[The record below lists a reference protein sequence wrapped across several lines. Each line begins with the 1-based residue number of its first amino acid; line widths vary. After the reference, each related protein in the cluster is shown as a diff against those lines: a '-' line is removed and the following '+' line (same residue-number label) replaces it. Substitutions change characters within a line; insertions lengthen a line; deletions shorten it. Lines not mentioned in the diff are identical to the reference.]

1 MSLSNIEISNFMA
14 LSYRFSL
21 LALLFAAVFQVG
33 AQTGPFFDVRR
44 YGAQGNGTTL
54 DSAAFEKAVDA
65 ASSAGG
71 GTVFV
76 PAGTYLTG
84 TIRLRDNIALWLDGG
99 ATLVGTKDLTQ
110 YQSSNGTDEWYKALI
125 LAKGAHNVAII
136 GRGTVDGNHV
146 FNPKGE
152 EHIRGP
158 HAILFQDCTGV
169 TVRDIQVKDAGN
181 YAVILRS
188 VEGINIDGLTVH
200 GGWDGINMHD
210 ARNATISNSR
220 LFTGD
225 DSLAGAYWENVT
237 VSNCIL
243 NSACNPIRVGGRN
256 VLITNCVMYGP
267 GEAEH
272 GTSLR
277 YATEAGFQILPQNS
291 RAKNKYVKPGPVDN
305 MVLANNTMIGV
316 HTPVYVA
323 YSADAPYSGNN
334 LGVNRIVIENLTVL
348 DGGRTPLYI
357 SAPADNPAKSI
368 LLRNVRMTFS
378 GGGSEA
384 LAEGQ
389 GFSPYSILQSYA
401 VYGRNVE
408 HLELHDVRVD
418 YAQPD
423 TRPAIF
429 GENIGTLE
437 LDRFQARRESNGA
450 PFLELAGIRRLLID
464 GKQAPSAAVRVDGL
478 EVPAAGIAGTPFAA
492 VALATATDAEG
503 LAPVPLS
510 ICGETLP
517 RSVWLNSGETAR
529 ISFLNVR
536 CKQAGELSAEA
547 DGLRKPLAV
556 EAKPEGAVPAAPF
569 RTFQNV
575 ASELL
580 HVGDGFYVRAGGDYT
595 VMEYGDQ
602 YGAIYQPRAL
612 GENGAVVVKLE
623 NPDLRSN
630 WLGRAGIIVRSD
642 ITQPGR
648 APGYAILSSSPA
660 DGSYLEWDAGGKGRL
675 DRHTEF
681 DGYTVWPHWLK
692 LERHGSHFIGYE
704 SDDGIGWRK
713 VGEADVPSAVG
724 SLDAGMFTF
733 RSSARFENFR
743 IQGKETQ

>member
-1 MSLSNIEISNFMA
+1 MA

-21 LALLFAAVFQVG
+21 LALVFAAVFPAG
-33 AQTGPFFDVRR
+33 AQTPAFFDVRHF
-44 YGAQGNGTTL
+44 GAQGNGTTL
-54 DSAAFEKAVDA
+54 NTGAFEKALDA

-84 TIRLRDNIALWLDGG
+84 TIRLRDNITLWLDGG
-99 ATLVGTKDLTQ
+99 STLLGTKDLAQ

-125 LAKGAHNVAII
+125 LAKGVRNVAVV
-136 GRGTVDGNHV
+136 GHGTVDGNRV

-158 HAILFQDCTGV
+158 HGLLFYDCTRV

-188 VEGINIDGLTVH
+188 VEGIDIDGITVQ

-210 ARNATISNSR
+210 ARNATISNCR
-220 LFTGD
+220 LSTGD

-243 NSACNPIRVGGRN
+243 NSACHPIRVGGRN

-267 GEAEH
+267 SEVEH

-291 RAKNKYVKPGPVDN
+291 RAKNKFVKPGPIDN
-305 MVLANNTMIGV
+305 MVLSNNTMIRV

-348 DGGRTPLYI
+348 DGGRTPLYV
-357 SAPADNPAKSI
+357 SAPPDNPARSI

-378 GGGSEA
+378 GGGSEVK
-384 LAEGQ
+384 AEGQ

-437 LDRFQARRESNGA
+437 LDRFQAQRESDGA
-450 PFLELAGIRRLLID
+450 PFLELAGIGRLGID
-464 GKQAPSAAVRVDGL
+464 GKQSPVTTARVDGL
-478 EVPAAGIAGTPFAA
+478 EVPAAAVTGTPFAA
-492 VALATATDAEG
+492 VALVSATGSEG
-503 LAPVPLS
+503 LASVPLA
-510 ICGETLP
+510 ICGENLP
-517 RSVWLNSGETAR
+517 RSVWLNAGEKAR
-529 ISFLNVR
+529 ISFLDVR
-536 CKQAGELSAEA
+536 CKQSGELSAEVS
-547 DGLRKPLAV
+547 GIRKPLAV
-556 EAKPEGAVPAAPF
+556 AMKPEGSVPSEPF
-569 RTFQNV
+569 RTFQN
-575 ASELL
+575 ATSELRQ
-580 HVGDGFYVRAGGDYT
+580 VGDGFYIRAAGDDT
-595 VMEYGDQ
+595 VMQYGDQ
-602 YGAIYQPRAL
+602 YGAIYQTRAL
-612 GENGAVVVKLE
+612 GEDGSVVVKVE
-623 NPDLRSN
+623 NPDLRAS

-648 APGYAILSSSPA
+648 APGYLILSSSPS
-660 DGSYLEWDAGGKGRL
+660 DGSYLEWDASGKGLL

-692 LERHGSHFIGYE
+692 LERHGKHFSGYE
-704 SDDGIGWRK
+704 SDDGTAWRK
-713 VGEADVPSAVG
+713 VGEADVPGASG
-724 SLDAGMFTF
+724 LLDAGMFAF
-733 RSSARFENFR
+733 RSSARFEDFR
-743 IQGKETQ
+743 ISTQ

>member
-1 MSLSNIEISNFMA
+1 MA
-14 LSYRFSL
+14 LFNHFSL
-21 LALLFAAVFQVG
+21 LALAFTTVLPAS
-33 AQTGPFFDVRR
+33 AQTRSFFDVRG
-44 YGAQGNGTTL
+44 YGAQGNGTAL
-54 DSAAFEKAVDA
+54 DTAAFEKAIQA

-76 PAGTYLTG
+76 SAGTYLTG
-84 TIRLRDNIALWLDGG
+84 TIRLRDNITLWLDGG
-99 ATLVGTKDLTQ
+99 ATLLGTKDLAQ
-110 YQSSNGTDEWYKALI
+110 YQSSNGSDEWYKALI
-125 LAKGAHNVAII
+125 LAVGANNIAVVGH
-136 GRGTVDGNHV
+136 GMVDGNRV

-158 HAILFQDCTGV
+158 HAILFRDCTHV
-169 TVRDIQVKDAGN
+169 TVREIQVKDAGN

-188 VEGINIDGLTVH
+188 VEGIDIDGITVH

-210 ARNATISNSR
+210 ARNATISNCR

-267 GEAEH
+267 GESEH

-277 YATEAGFQILPQNS
+277 FAAEAGFQILPHSS
-291 RAKNKYVKPGPVDN
+291 RANNKYVKPGPVDN
-305 MVLANNTMIGV
+305 MVLANNTMIRMR
-316 HTPVYVA
+316 TPIYIA

-357 SAPADNPAKSI
+357 SAPAGNPAKSI
-368 LLRNVRMTFS
+368 ILRNVRMTMS

-384 LAEGQ
+384 QAEGQ
-389 GFSPYSILQSYA
+389 GFSPYSILQSSA

-418 YAQPD
+418 YGQPD

-437 LDRFQARRESNGA
+437 LDRFQAQRESGST
-450 PFLELAGIRRLLID
+450 PFHEMASIGRLILD
-464 GKQAPSAAVRVDGL
+464 GKQAAAISAHVDAL
-478 EVPAAGIAGTPFAA
+478 EVPTAVVAGTPFAA
-492 VALATATDAEG
+492 AALVDATSTEG
-503 LAPVPLS
+503 LASIPLA
-510 ICGETLP
+510 ICGDTLA
-517 RSVWLNSGETAR
+517 RSVWLNSGENAR

-547 DGLRKPLAV
+547 AGIHKPLAV
-556 EAKPEGAVPAAPF
+556 TAKPEGAAPSAPF

-575 ASELL
+575 ASELRQ
-580 HVGDGFYVRAGGDYT
+580 VGDSFYIRGGGDYT
-595 VMEYGDQ
+595 VMQYGDQ

-612 GENGAVVVKLE
+612 RENGTVVVKLD

-648 APGYAILSSSPA
+648 APGYVILSSSPA
-660 DGSYLEWDAGGKGRL
+660 NGSYLEWDAGGKGIL

-681 DGYTVWPHWLK
+681 DGYSIWPHWLK
-692 LERHGSHFIGYE
+692 LERHGSQFIGYE
-704 SDDGIGWRK
+704 SEDGSQWRK
-713 VGEADVPSAVG
+713 IGEADVFGAAG
-724 SLDAGMFTF
+724 SLDAGMFAF
-733 RSSARFENFR
+733 RSSARFENFS
-743 IQGKETQ
+743 IAAH